1 MYILAGEK
9 WDGAMD
15 FCCQGGAIDSENYC
29 AAQVSQVHEEYLR
42 GPESQFEANFS
53 GEILVV
59 RKTHAK
65 QRTPMTGDGFY
76 IAPQMGM
83 GFPWNGDG

>member
-29 AAQVSQVHEEYLR
+29 AAQVSQVHEEYRSVQLINEWTQLCLNFLDGGSGNLKAIILLR
-42 GPESQFEANFS
+42 P
-53 GEILVV
+53 
-59 RKTHAK
+59 
-65 QRTPMTGDGFY
+65 
-76 IAPQMGM
+76 
-83 GFPWNGDG
+83 